1 MWWHFVSGSAS
12 LPQIKEA
19 VWPCSIILCLLL
31 VSPRFCRTLGG
42 VQKSCWTQL
51 STWATSASATWNT
64 SPSLSPPQPT
74 LPSHS
79 CLSTPTSSTHPPSP
93 CTPTRASPPRF
104 LRRRSS
110 SPRSNPCDMPHNFS
124 LCKRQHDSATKKKKK
139 RKKLHGKLWWA
150 DVHPSPPRFCLFS
163 QLNTCF
169 HSTWW
174 KCESPVLLCT
184 ACSTLRLSVGPS
196 SPCDVSIADTDSPL
210 PPLVPFTPHTP
221 THPVCFLIASSP
233 LNMLIFYFYFI
244 ANRREQNCIT
254 QDVIFLF
261 LYFLIFFF
269 FFFFFFTFPTVVV
282 TFYSNVLL
290 FRLFSCFVFFFVR
303 QSYACFFESRI
314 LNFMC
319 DRVCSGENKKQT
331 KKQQQK
337 KKNK

>member
-124 LCKRQHDSATKKKKK
+124 LCKRQHDSATKKK
-139 RKKLHGKLWWA
+139 RKEKSFMENS
-150 DVHPSPPRFCLFS
+150 DEQMCIHPHL
-163 QLNTCF
+163 
-169 HSTWW
+169 
-174 KCESPVLLCT
+174 
-184 ACSTLRLSVGPS
+184 ASVYFPS
-196 SPCDVSIADTDSPL
+196 LTRVFIRRDENASPL
-210 PPLVPFTPHTP
+210 CYCALLAPHWG
-221 THPVCFLIASSP
+221 CL
-233 LNMLIFYFYFI
+233 
-244 ANRREQNCIT
+244 
-254 QDVIFLF
+254 
-261 LYFLIFFF
+261 
-269 FFFFFFTFPTVVV
+269 
-282 TFYSNVLL
+282 
-290 FRLFSCFVFFFVR
+290 
-303 QSYACFFESRI
+303 
-314 LNFMC
+314 
-319 DRVCSGENKKQT
+319 
-331 KKQQQK
+331 
-337 KKNK
+337 